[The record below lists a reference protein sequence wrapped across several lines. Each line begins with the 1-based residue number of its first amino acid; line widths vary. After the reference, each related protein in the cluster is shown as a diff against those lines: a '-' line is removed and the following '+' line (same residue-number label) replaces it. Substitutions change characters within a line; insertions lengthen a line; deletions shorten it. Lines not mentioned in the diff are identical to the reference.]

1 MEVVI
6 AGAGSIG
13 LLLGSYFCEAG
24 MNVTFLVRS
33 DAQKKTLNRDG
44 LRRINIDRSESE
56 CRVDAIMKIE
66 EAPVKALWI
75 LAVKYAALEGLLEE
89 LENAAMTNPVLFIQN
104 GIGHIEL
111 ARRSYLP
118 TISLATVEHGAMRID
133 NRTVQ
138 HNGSGTISIAPFRGE
153 QFVFQNLHSAQT
165 KEFPITYVNDA
176 EQIMLRKVL
185 LNCMINPLTALL
197 QLKNGELLSNPYG
210 YELLVRLHKELLH
223 VFPEMTRSLPLE
235 AVERIC
241 KKTATNHSSMLVDRL
256 SRKQME
262 IETIVTAVIQ
272 EATVRG
278 STLPTLV
285 MLEQLLLALDWSRE
299 QE

>member
-1 MEVVI
+1 MDVVI
-6 AGAGSIG
+6 VGAGSIG

-24 MNVTFLVRS
+24 MKVTFLVRS
-33 DAQKKTLNRDG
+33 DAQKNTLNRDG

-56 CRVDAIMKIE
+56 CRVDAIMNIE
-66 EAPVKALWI
+66 EAPVNALWI

-89 LENAAMTNPVLFIQN
+89 LENASMTNPVLFIQN

-153 QFVFQNLHSAQT
+153 QFVFQHLHSAQT
-165 KEFPITYVNDA
+165 KEFPLTYVNDA
-176 EQIMLRKVL
+176 KQIMLRKVL

-197 QLKNGELLSNPYG
+197 KLKNGELLSNPYG
-210 YELLVRLHKELLH
+210 YELLVRLHKELLQ
-223 VFPEMTRSLPLE
+223 VFPEMTASLPLE
-235 AVERIC
+235 AVESIC
-241 KKTATNHSSMLVDRL
+241 KKTATNQSSMLVDRL
-256 SRKQME
+256 NRKQME

-272 EATVRG
+272 EATGRG